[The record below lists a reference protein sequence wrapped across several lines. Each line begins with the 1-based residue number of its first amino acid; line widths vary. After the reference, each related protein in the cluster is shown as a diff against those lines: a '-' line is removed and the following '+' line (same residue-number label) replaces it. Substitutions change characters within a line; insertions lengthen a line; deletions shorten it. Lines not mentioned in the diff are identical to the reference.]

1 MVKKGFGDEMG
12 NDPLLLNKIAAAVI
26 GALLLGMA
34 AAFITS
40 FVYKPKMLVKNVYS
54 IDGGAVAASVADT
67 SAPKKTGPEP
77 IAPML
82 AKADPATGK
91 KLARKCTACH
101 TFSKGGKNRIGPN
114 LWNVVD
120 GKQGGVAGYKY
131 SGAFKKLGGSWS
143 YEDLNKFL
151 YKPKAYIKGTK
162 MSFVGLKKAGDR
174 AAMVSY
180 LRSLSDS
187 PKPLP

>member
-1 MVKKGFGDEMG
+1 MG

-26 GALLLGMA
+26 GALLLGMT
-34 AAFITS
+34 AAFITG
-40 FVYKPKMLVKNVYS
+40 FVYKPQMLDKNVYA
-54 IDGGAVAASVADT
+54 IDGGTVAASAADT

-82 AKADPATGK
+82 AAADPAAGK
-91 KLARKCTACH
+91 KLAKKCTACH
-101 TFSKGGKNRIGPN
+101 TFNKDGKKRIGPN

-120 GKQGGVAGYKY
+120 SKQASADGYKY
-131 SGAFKKLGGSWS
+131 SSAFKKLSGTWS

-151 YKPKAYIKGTK
+151 YKPKGYAKGTK

-174 AAMVSY
+174 AAMISY